1 MITPTISRLAAYAG
15 GALQNLRDGM
25 FHPYRRELHYM
36 RGPGPAWHAK
46 NRHAKNRHAEHGS
59 QPAAPAS
66 GPLKL
71 LSALR
76 QTLAEVRE
84 NRAKIEAE
92 LFRGRY
98 HISSKNDDDLP
109 VVR

>member
-1 MITPTISRLAAYAG
+1 MITPTINRLAAYAG
-15 GALQNLRDGM
+15 DALQNLRDGM

-46 NRHAKNRHAEHGS
+46 HGS
-59 QPAAPAS
+59 TPTAPAK
-66 GPLKL
+66 GPLRL

>member
-15 GALQNLRDGM
+15 GALQNLRAGI

-46 NRHAKNRHAEHGS
+46 HDSK
-59 QPAAPAS
+59 PAARAS

>member
-1 MITPTISRLAAYAG
+1 MITPVISRLVARVG
-15 GALQNLRDGM
+15 EALQNLRDGM
-25 FHPYRRELHYM
+25 LHPYRRELHYM
-36 RGPGPAWHAK
+36 RGPGPAWRAK
-46 NRHAKNRHAEHGS
+46 HDPK
-59 QPAAPAS
+59 PAAPRAS
-66 GPLKL
+66 GLLKL